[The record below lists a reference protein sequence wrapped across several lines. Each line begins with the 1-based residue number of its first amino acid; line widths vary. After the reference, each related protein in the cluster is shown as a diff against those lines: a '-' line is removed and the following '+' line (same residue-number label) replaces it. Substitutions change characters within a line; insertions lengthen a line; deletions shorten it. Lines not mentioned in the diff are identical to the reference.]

1 MNNLTKR
8 RELAKTNNAHLQ
20 LLHPDC
26 TMPFVIH
33 LLAHM
38 PFYTS
43 YDDVGQL
50 EIVKECL
57 WFVMEPMVFK
67 NDHYSF
73 TFFKKTFESIKT
85 CIDKVTAPE
94 DDGPLSP
101 SAQLVNYKIYC
112 ACDLALGLV
121 MSKTQNFA
129 LKESPLKPQLH
140 SKYYT
145 RSKVVVENNLK
156 CYLPESMQFPPPK
169 RCGLE
174 AEILGKMSKKVK
186 RG

>member
-1 MNNLTKR
+1 
-8 RELAKTNNAHLQ
+8 
-20 LLHPDC
+20 
-26 TMPFVIH
+26 
-33 LLAHM
+33 
-38 PFYTS
+38 
-43 YDDVGQL
+43 
-50 EIVKECL
+50 
-57 WFVMEPMVFK
+57 MVFK
-67 NDHYSF
+67 NEHYSF

-94 DDGPLSP
+94 DDRPLN
-101 SAQLVNYKIYC
+101 AKEAEEAHGINNRIYC
-112 ACDLALGLV
+112 ACDLALGLI

-129 LKESPLKPQLH
+129 LKESPIKPQLH

-145 RSKVVVENNLK
+145 RCKTVVENNHK

-174 AEILGKMSKKVK
+174 TEILGKMNKKVK

>member
-1 MNNLTKR
+1 MHPLT
-8 RELAKTNNAHLQ
+8 
-20 LLHPDC
+20 LL
-26 TMPFVIH
+26 
-33 LLAHM
+33 LLC
-38 PFYTS
+38 S
-43 YDDVGQL
+43 NSS
-50 EIVKECL
+50 ECL
-57 WFVMEPMVFK
+57 WFIMEPMVFK
-67 NDHYSF
+67 NENYSF

-94 DDGPLSP
+94 DDGPLSA
-101 SAQLVNYKIYC
+101 SAQLINYKIYC

-129 LKESPLKPQLH
+129 LKESPIKPQLH

-145 RSKVVVENNLK
+145 RCKMVVENNHK

-174 AEILGKMSKKVK
+174 TEILGKLNKKVK